1 MLGHAKQ
8 QQQQRKYTHAT
19 CLENYICRFWELY
32 IKVSEVYESIC
43 IACCILQI
51 NVVKQQSQDL
61 LDRQSSCMVGLLLH
75 DRLLDPTVARAISNY
90 VQLWMCIRYNKAR
103 EGPWIQ
109 QLLPSVSLQTN
120 FFVVRYGTALEK
132 ISVVVE
138 VLLRLPLSY
147 LIHTTTTKE
156 SKWKEIH
163 MLLLISFITVLQ
175 PKQISF
181 CCPGALFYS

>member
-61 LDRQSSCMVGLLLH
+61 IDNQVAWLACSTPPGST
-75 DRLLDPTVARAISNY
+75 TVVRAISNY